1 MPTFPTELFRLGPFA
16 IGDTM
21 LVTLALSVVL
31 VVGGRLALASPRAR
45 RALEVIY
52 EVLEHAVVSITPT
65 DVRPLVPLVL
75 TQWLFIGLANLA
87 GLLPGV
93 QSPTRDLSL
102 ATALAVVSFGAG
114 HVYAIR
120 RGGLAYLRQY
130 VEPSPLLLPFNIVAE
145 LSRTLALA
153 LRLFG
158 NMVSSALVGAVF
170 LYVAGLLLPVP
181 IMLLGALT
189 AVVQAYIFGV
199 LTLVFAASSLETATR
214 RHGPAP
220 GEPSPEEGSRA

>member
-1 MPTFPTELFRLGPFA
+1 MPTFPAELFRIGPFA
-16 IGDTM
+16 IGDTIV
-21 LVTLALSVVL
+21 VTLVLSALL
-31 VVGGRLALASPRAR
+31 VVAGKIAIARPPAR
-45 RALEVIY
+45 RALEVVY
-52 EVLEHAVVSITPT
+52 EVLENAVVSITPI

-75 TQWLFIGLANLA
+75 TQWLFIGLANLV

-102 ATALAVVSFGAG
+102 SAALAVVSFGAG
-114 HVYAIR
+114 HAVAIR
-120 RGGLAYLRQY
+120 RGGLGYLRQY
-130 VEPSPLLLPFNIVAE
+130 VEPSPFLLPFNVIGE
-145 LSRTLALA
+145 LSRTVALA

-170 LYVAGLLLPVP
+170 LYVAGLLVPVP

-214 RHGPAP
+214 RDRKPKTK
-220 GEPSPEEGSRA
+220 ESPT